1 MRPEPRRLPPGRA
14 TWRQQLPRPPRP
26 LDLDRHAA
34 AALQVE
40 PAISSSSTAAAAV
53 AARGHWARRSIES
66 QGIQALDHRVRNKGS
81 VERRTPFGPA
91 LRSPRWTAPPIRS
104 TRPGTRKW
112 VAESRQ
118 KEFAMCGGP
127 AVQARRPVV
136 GTGGCLGRWGVAG
149 RLLAQLLLS
158 LGHVGVQIAGC
169 HISSTSSRDDGS
181 SAPCNLTY
189 DV

>member
-1 MRPEPRRLPPGRA
+1 MHPEPRRLPPGRA

-136 GTGGCLGRWGVAG
+136 GMGGCWGVGAWRDACSRSSCSASVTLGCRSLAAISRRRRPAMTAPPSPVRAG
-149 RLLAQLLLS
+149 L
-158 LGHVGVQIAGC
+158 
-169 HISSTSSRDDGS
+169 D
-181 SAPCNLTY
+181 
-189 DV
+189 